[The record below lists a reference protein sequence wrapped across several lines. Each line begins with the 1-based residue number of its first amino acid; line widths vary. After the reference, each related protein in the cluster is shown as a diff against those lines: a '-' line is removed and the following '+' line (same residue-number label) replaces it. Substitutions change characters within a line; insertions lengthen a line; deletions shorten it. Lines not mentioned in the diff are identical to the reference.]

1 MTSLKTLTFK
11 TIERNRRES
20 EITARRQK
28 LIVKLEEQQKV
39 LEHYLKGEQ
48 YTVNRP
54 KWMRNNHGERALV
67 QKQHIIRPWF
77 FERDGG
83 YYLHVKYGTRI
94 LSVDGVHN
102 AVFVS
107 ALNELT
113 EVLSELISATQAGEL
128 DGAIAQALKPKPK
141 YKPGAAKSADI
152 HRLKRER
159 F

>member
-1 MTSLKTLTFK
+1 MASLKTLTFK

-20 EITARRQK
+20 EICARRHK

-39 LEHYLKGEQ
+39 LKHHVKGEQ

-54 KWMRNNHGERALV
+54 KWMRNNHGERVLV
-67 QKQHIIRPWF
+67 QKQRVIRPWF

-83 YYLHVKYGTRI
+83 YYLQVKYGTRI

-102 AVFVS
+102 AIFVEAIS
-107 ALNELT
+107 DLKG
-113 EVLSELISATQAGEL
+113 VLYELIAATQAGEL
-128 DGAIAQALKPKPK
+128 DAAIAQALKPKAK

-152 HRLKRER
+152 HQFKR
-159 F
+159 

>member
-1 MTSLKTLTFK
+1 MAPLKTFTFK

-39 LEHYLKGEQ
+39 LERHVKGEP
-48 YTVNRP
+48 YVVTSP
-54 KWMRNNHGERALV
+54 KWMQNNHGERALV
-67 QKQHIIRPWF
+67 QKQRVIRPWF

-83 YYLHVKYGTRI
+83 YYLQVKYGTRI

-102 AVFVS
+102 SIFVEAIS
-107 ALNELT
+107 DLSG
-113 EVLSELISATQAGEL
+113 VLSELIAATEAGEL
-128 DGAIAQALKPKPK
+128 DAAIAKALKSKPK

-152 HRLKRER
+152 HPLNR

>member
-1 MTSLKTLTFK
+1 MEYLKTLTFK

-20 EITARRQK
+20 EIAARRQK

-39 LEHYLKGEQ
+39 LEHHIKGER
-48 YTVNRP
+48 YAVTRP
-54 KWMRNNHGERALV
+54 KWMQNDRGERVLV

-83 YYLHVKYGTRI
+83 YYLQVKYGTRI

-102 AVFVS
+102 AIFVEAIS
-107 ALNELT
+107 DLRG
-113 EVLSELISATQAGEL
+113 VLSELIAATKVGEL

-152 HRLKRER
+152 HRLKRS
-159 F
+159 

>member
-39 LEHYLKGEQ
+39 LEHHVKGEH
-48 YTVNRP
+48 YVVTRP
-54 KWMRNNHGERALV
+54 KWMQNDRGERALV
-67 QKQHIIRPWF
+67 QKQRVIRPWF

-83 YYLHVKYGTRI
+83 YYLQVKYGTRI

-102 AVFVS
+102 AIFVEAIS
-107 ALNELT
+107 DLSG
-113 EVLSELISATQAGEL
+113 VLSELIAATEAGEL
-128 DGAIAQALKPKPK
+128 DLAIAKALKPKPK

-152 HRLKRER
+152 HRLKR
-159 F
+159 

>member
-1 MTSLKTLTFK
+1 MASFKTLTFK

-39 LEHYLKGEQ
+39 LEHHIKGER
-48 YTVNRP
+48 YAVTRP
-54 KWMRNNHGERALV
+54 KWMQNDRGERVLV

-83 YYLHVKYGTRI
+83 YYIQVKYGTRI

-102 AVFVS
+102 AIFVEAILDLS
-107 ALNELT
+107 G
-113 EVLSELISATQAGEL
+113 VLSELIAVTEAGEL
-128 DGAIAQALKPKPK
+128 DSAIAQALKPKPK
-141 YKPGAAKSADI
+141 YKPGAAQSADI
-152 HRLKRER
+152 HRLKQS
-159 F
+159 

>member
-20 EITARRQK
+20 QITARRDK

-39 LEHYLKGEQ
+39 LEHHVKGEQ

-54 KWMRNNHGERALV
+54 KWMQNNHGERALV
-67 QKQHIIRPWF
+67 QKQLIIRPWF

-83 YYLHVKYGTRI
+83 YYLQVKYGTRI

-102 AVFVS
+102 AIFVEAIS
-107 ALNELT
+107 DLSR
-113 EVLSELISATQAGEL
+113 VLSELIADTEAGEL
-128 DGAIAQALKPKPK
+128 DAAIAQAIEPKPK

-152 HRLKRER
+152 HRLKR
-159 F
+159 

>member
-1 MTSLKTLTFK
+1 MASLKTLTFK

-39 LEHYLKGEQ
+39 LEHHMKGEQ

-54 KWMRNNHGERALV
+54 KWMRNNHGERVLV

-83 YYLHVKYGTRI
+83 YYLQVKYGTRI

-102 AVFVS
+102 AIFMEAIS
-107 ALNELT
+107 DLKG
-113 EVLSELISATQAGEL
+113 VLSELIAATQAGEL
-128 DGAIAQALKPKPK
+128 DDAIAQALKPKPK

-152 HRLKRER
+152 HRLKR
-159 F
+159 

>member
-1 MTSLKTLTFK
+1 MAPLKTLTFK

-20 EITARRQK
+20 EITARRRK

-39 LEHYLKGEQ
+39 LENHMKGEH
-48 YTVNRP
+48 YVVTRP
-54 KWMRNNHGERALV
+54 KWMQNNHGERVLV
-67 QKQHIIRPWF
+67 QKQRVIRPWF
-77 FERDGG
+77 FKRDGG
-83 YYLHVKYGTRI
+83 YYLQVKYGTRI
-94 LSVDGVHN
+94 LCVDGVHN

-113 EVLSELISATQAGEL
+113 EVLSELISTTQVGEL

-152 HRLKRER
+152 HRLRR
-159 F
+159 

>member
-1 MTSLKTLTFK
+1 MASLKTLTFK
-11 TIERNRRES
+11 TIEHNRRES

-39 LEHYLKGEQ
+39 LEHHIKGEQ

-54 KWMRNNHGERALV
+54 KWMQNNHGERALV
-67 QKQHIIRPWF
+67 QKQLIIRPWF

-83 YYLHVKYGTRI
+83 YYLQVKYGTRI

-102 AVFVS
+102 AIFVE
-107 ALNELT
+107 AIFDLNG
-113 EVLSELISATQAGEL
+113 VLSGLITATETGEL
-128 DGAIAQALKPKPK
+128 DAAIVQALKPKPK

-152 HRLKRER
+152 HRLKR
-159 F
+159 

>member
-20 EITARRQK
+20 EIIARRHK
-28 LIVKLEEQQKV
+28 LIVKLQEQQKV
-39 LEHYLKGEQ
+39 LEHHIKGER
-48 YTVNRP
+48 YVVTGP
-54 KWMRNNHGERALV
+54 KWMQNNHGARVLV

-83 YYLHVKYGTRI
+83 YYIQVKYGTRI

-102 AVFVS
+102 AIFVEAISDLKGVLS
-107 ALNELT
+107 AL
-113 EVLSELISATQAGEL
+113 IAATKAGEL
-128 DGAIAQALKPKPK
+128 DTAIAQALKPKPK

-152 HRLKRER
+152 HRLKR
-159 F
+159 